1 MTTFSVNLA
10 GKTAKPYGVGMRVVA
25 GGAILKPT
33 AEAIHA
39 GDIDLKS
46 IHAIQLSDVGTYG
59 AGTALAAFAVI
70 DTPGSYDNYASVV
83 AAQIHG
89 TYQVVPAGTLTL
101 QFMAIGE

>member
-59 AGTALAAFAVI
+59 AGTVAAAFPVI

-83 AAQIHG
+83 IVTLHGSAHAAPTG
-89 TYQVVPAGTLTL
+89 TFTL